1 MMNKN
6 NRKNRR
12 DPAYSG
18 RRTQEKPVKTAAGP
32 VPEESAVSGDQLHQ
46 ERRRQRRELQRE
58 RRARAV
64 RRQKILIGIA
74 AAFLILVIAVGGQIV
89 HKAWATSTLSEEVL
103 AYRDTVEK
111 YAEQEGVEDYVDV
124 LMAIMMVESEGDGE
138 DVMQSSESKGLERN
152 SLNPEESIEQACI
165 YFSALV
171 DIAKDLGID
180 DDKALIQAYNF
191 GPGYLQYVAENGKK
205 HRQKLAIEYAKEQ
218 SGGEK
223 IRYPHLYAIKKN
235 GGWIYKFGNMF
246 YDAIVQRYL

>member
-6 NRKNRR
+6 SRKNRR

-74 AAFLILVIAVGGQIV
+74 AAFLILVIAVGGQLV
-89 HKAWATSTLSEEVL
+89 HKAWATSTPSEEVL

-111 YAEQEGVEDYVDV
+111 YAEQEGVED
-124 LMAIMMVESEGDGE
+124 
-138 DVMQSSESKGLERN
+138 
-152 SLNPEESIEQACI
+152 
-165 YFSALV
+165 
-171 DIAKDLGID
+171 
-180 DDKALIQAYNF
+180 
-191 GPGYLQYVAENGKK
+191 
-205 HRQKLAIEYAKEQ
+205 
-218 SGGEK
+218 
-223 IRYPHLYAIKKN
+223 
-235 GGWIYKFGNMF
+235 
-246 YDAIVQRYL
+246 